1 MEQIEQAL
9 RKCNWFQGISD
20 QGFAELAK
28 AARVKSYKN
37 KTYLYRLEDTSNY
50 VYCVLSGFVRIKISS
65 IQGQEFAITEFS
77 TNAWFGEFALTDKP
91 IRMFEAQALED
102 TTLLEL
108 PKNLVQAIAEKHP
121 VVYKNLFLEQSDRT
135 LKMCELLGGM
145 LFYPLSAR
153 VAGRLLWFAQN
164 YGEQTENGTLINK
177 KMSQQE
183 IADLTLG
190 SRQRVN
196 KIIKS
201 LEALDILS
209 IKGQRYLVKDMV
221 LLKAHTRLVGE

>member
-1 MEQIEQAL
+1 MKQIEQVL
-9 RKCNWFQGISD
+9 QECNWFQGITDS
-20 QGFAELAK
+20 GFEELAK
-28 AARVKSYKN
+28 VARIKCYKDR
-37 KTYLYRLEDTSNY
+37 TYLYRLEDTSNY

-77 TNAWFGEFALTDKP
+77 TDSWLGEFSVTDKP
-91 IRMFEAQALED
+91 VRMFEAQALED
-102 TTLLEL
+102 TTLLEI
-108 PKNLVQAIAEKHP
+108 PKKTVQAIAEKHP
-121 VVYKNLFLEQSDRT
+121 IVYKNLFLEQSDRT

-164 YGEQTENGTLINK
+164 YGEQTECGTLINK

-201 LEALDILS
+201 LEAEDVLS
-209 IKGQRYLVKDMV
+209 IKGQRYLVKDISA
-221 LLKAHTRLVGE
+221 LKEHTRLIGE

>member
-1 MEQIEQAL
+1 MKQIEQVL
-9 RKCNWFQGISD
+9 KECSWFQGLPD
-20 QGFAELAK
+20 NGLAELTK
-28 AARVKSYKN
+28 SARIKHYKD

-50 VYCVLSGFVRIKISS
+50 VYCVLSGFVRVKISS

-77 TNAWFGEFALTDKP
+77 TGAWFGEFALTDKP

-102 TTLLEL
+102 SQLLEI
-108 PKNLVQAIAEKHP
+108 PKHVVQNLADKHP
-121 VVYKNLFLEQSDRT
+121 VIYKNLFLEQTDRT
-135 LKMCELLGGM
+135 AKMCELLAGM

-153 VAGRLLWFAQN
+153 VAGRLLWFAHH
-164 YGEQTENGTLINK
+164 YGQQTEIGVQINK

-196 KIIKS
+196 KVIKT
-201 LEALDILS
+201 LESDGVIA
-209 IKGQRYLVKDMV
+209 IKGLRYLVKDMAA
-221 LLKAHTRLVGE
+221 LKEHTRLKND